1 MNKFTAFAAAGVLA
15 TSALFAVQASADESE
30 YSAFPQMVAENP
42 NAAAPV
48 AHEGAHKGYGY
59 GYQAGTLSRVS
70 AKTSEFTV
78 YRLGE
83 LSKAEREMYRDFA
96 NAEPARVAA
105 LQEQIKAT
113 PAVRNA
119 LLAENVQISS
129 VIGEIK
135 SADGST
141 AYVVR

>member
-15 TSALFAVQASADESE
+15 TTALFGVQASAQENE
-30 YSAFPQMVAENP
+30 NSAFAQMTSENTY
-42 NAAAPV
+42 AQAP
-48 AHEGAHKGYGY
+48 ASHEGAHNAYGY
-59 GYQAGTLSRVS
+59 GYQAGTLSRVAAQGS
-70 AKTSEFTV
+70 DVTI

-83 LSKAEREMYRDFA
+83 LNKADREMYRDRA

-135 SADGST
+135 GADGST

>member
-15 TSALFAVQASADESE
+15 TTALFAVQASADDNEN
-30 YSAFPQMVAENP
+30 SAFAQMVSENTY
-42 NAAAPV
+42 AAAPA
-48 AHEGAHKGYGY
+48 AHEGAHKAYGY

-70 AKTSEFTV
+70 AKTSDVAV

-83 LSKAEREMYRDFA
+83 LNKAEREMYSDRA
-96 NAEPARVAA
+96 NADPARVAA
-105 LQEQIKAT
+105 LQEQIKAS

-119 LLAENVQISS
+119 LLAKNVQISS

-135 SADGST
+135 GADGST
-141 AYVVR
+141 AYVLR

>member
-15 TSALFAVQASADESE
+15 TSALFAVQASAQENE
-30 YSAFPQMVAENP
+30 NSAFAQMVGENAYGTAQAA
-42 NAAAPV
+42 NA
-48 AHEGAHKGYGY
+48 GAKNAFGY

-70 AKTSEFTV
+70 AKTSDVTV

-83 LSKAEREMYRDFA
+83 LSDAEREMYRDRA
-96 NAEPARVAA
+96 MAEPARVAA
-105 LQEQIKAT
+105 LQEQIKAS
-113 PAVRNA
+113 PAVHDA
-119 LLAENVQISS
+119 LMAANVQISS

-135 SADGST
+135 GADGST

>member
-15 TSALFAVQASADESE
+15 TTALFAVQASADDNEN
-30 YSAFPQMVAENP
+30 SAFAQMVNENTY
-42 NAAAPV
+42 AAAPV
-48 AHEGAHKGYGY
+48 SHDNAKNAYGY
-59 GYQAGTLSRVS
+59 GYHAGTLSRVS
-70 AKTSEFTV
+70 AKTSDVTV

-83 LSKAEREMYRDFA
+83 LSDAERSMYRDQA
-96 NAEPARVAA
+96 KAEPARVAA

>member
-15 TSALFAVQASADESE
+15 TTALFAVQASAQENE
-30 YSAFPQMVAENP
+30 NSAFAQMVEANTYGSAP
-42 NAAAPV
+42 AAQ
-48 AHEGAHKGYGY
+48 EGAHHAYGY
-59 GYQAGTLSRVS
+59 AYKPGMLARVS
-70 AKTSEFTV
+70 AKASDVTV

-83 LSKAEREMYRDFA
+83 LSDADRSMYRDQA
-96 NAEPARVAA
+96 KADPARVAA
-105 LQEQIKAT
+105 LQNEIKGS

-135 SADGST
+135 GADGSV

>member
-15 TSALFAVQASADESE
+15 TTALFAVQASADENE
-30 YSAFPQMVAENP
+30 NSAFAQMVSENTY
-42 NAAAPV
+42 AAAP
-48 AHEGAHKGYGY
+48 ASHEGAHNAYGY
-59 GYQAGTLSRVS
+59 GYQPGTLSRVS
-70 AKTSEFTV
+70 AKTSEVTV

-83 LSKAEREMYRDFA
+83 LPDAQRSMFRDKAK
-96 NAEPARVAA
+96 AEPARVAA
-105 LQEQIKAT
+105 LQEQIKAS

-119 LLAENVQISS
+119 LTAENVQISS

-135 SADGST
+135 GADGST